1 MEEGDNMITAYR
13 NHVQPM
19 ALGEDPRRIMAE
31 LMGKVTGTSR
41 GKGGSMHMFSPEK
54 GFWGGHGI
62 VGGQIPL
69 GAGLAF
75 ADQYLGRNNVTLTYM
90 GDGAIRQGSW
100 HETANLAMLWKLP
113 VVFCVENNG
122 YAMGTSVER
131 TAGQTPIHK
140 LGEGYDMPNRAVD
153 GMDPIAVYD
162 AVHEA
167 AERARR
173 GDGPTLLEIRTYRYK
188 GHSMSDP
195 QKYRTKEEVAEYQAK
210 DPITLCLNKIK
221 EKNWATEEEITS
233 INQRVKDLVA
243 ECVKF
248 AEESDFPD
256 ASELYQGIYAQED
269 YPFIKN

>member
-1 MEEGDNMITAYR
+1 
-13 NHVQPM
+13 
-19 ALGEDPRRIMAE
+19 
-31 LMGKVTGTSR
+31 
-41 GKGGSMHMFSPEK
+41 MHMFSPDK

-75 ADQYLGRNNVTLTYM
+75 ADQYNGKKNVTLTYM

-131 TAGQTPIHK
+131 TANHTEIYK
-140 LGEGYDMPNRAVD
+140 LGLGYDMPCRAVD
-153 GMDPIAVYD
+153 GMDPVAVYD
-162 AVHEA
+162 AVYES
-167 AERARR
+167 AERARK

-195 QKYRTKEEVAEYQAK
+195 QKYRSKEEVAEYQAK

-221 EKNWATEEEITS
+221 EEKWATDEEIAT
-233 INQRVKDLVA
+233 IDQRVKDLVA

-256 ASELYQGIYAQED
+256 PSEVYQGVYAQQD
-269 YPFIKN
+269 YPFITE